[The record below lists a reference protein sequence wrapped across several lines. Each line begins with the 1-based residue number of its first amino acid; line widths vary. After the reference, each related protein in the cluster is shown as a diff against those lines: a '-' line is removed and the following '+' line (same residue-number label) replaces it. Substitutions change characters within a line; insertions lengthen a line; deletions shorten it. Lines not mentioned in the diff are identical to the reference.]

1 MTLELP
7 QGRNANEVVAI
18 VADVDVEASR
28 GEAPNNHL
36 VALNIL
42 FTACIGPWPIAK

>member
-7 QGRNANEVVAI
+7 QGRNANVVAVI
-18 VADVDVEASR
+18 VVVADAEASR

-36 VALNIL
+36 IPVNVL
-42 FTACIGPWPIAK
+42 FTACIGPWTIAK